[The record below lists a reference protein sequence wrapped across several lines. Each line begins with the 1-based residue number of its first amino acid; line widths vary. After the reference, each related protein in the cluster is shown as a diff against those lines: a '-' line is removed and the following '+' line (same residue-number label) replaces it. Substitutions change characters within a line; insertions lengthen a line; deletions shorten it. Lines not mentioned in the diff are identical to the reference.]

1 VFEIFF
7 IITVHKITNGKST
20 AFTNLYLS
28 LSVMIQAPNY
38 YHDILQCNHCEQRFN
53 SLLCKGKPVF
63 LEEMITH
70 KVCNT
75 YKKGQTLFNEGS
87 HPFGIYCIN
96 SGKVKLAHI
105 GDDGKE
111 QITRLLKSG
120 DVIGYRALLSGDRYG
135 ASAVALEDTQV
146 CFIPKE
152 FFITLLKNDSSL
164 ALEMM
169 RVLSDEL
176 HKTELKLTHLAQ
188 KPVRERMAETL
199 LMIKET
205 YGYEKD
211 GTTLDVRL
219 SREEIANL
227 VGTATESTIRVLSE
241 FKKDNIVELDGKK
254 IKIINHAKL
263 VRTANLQ
270 D

>member
-1 VFEIFF
+1 
-7 IITVHKITNGKST
+7 
-20 AFTNLYLS
+20 
-28 LSVMIQAPNY
+28 MIQVAHFHN
-38 YHDILQCNHCEQRFN
+38 DSTMCKHCEQRFN
-53 SLLCKGKPVF
+53 SILCKGKPDF
-63 LEEMITH
+63 LEDMATQKI
-70 KVCNT
+70 CNT

-96 SGKVKLAHI
+96 NGKLKLAHV

-111 QITRLLKSG
+111 QIIRLLKGG

-152 FFITLLKNDSSL
+152 IFVNLLKNDPNL

-169 RVLSDEL
+169 RMLSDEL
-176 HKTELKLTHLAQ
+176 HRAEMKLTHLAQ
-188 KPVRERMAETL
+188 KPVRERLAETL
-199 LMIKET
+199 LFIKET
-205 YGYEKD
+205 YGYEED
-211 GTTLDVRL
+211 GITLNVRL

-227 VGTATESTIRVLSE
+227 VGTATESTIRILSE
-241 FKKDNIVELDGKK
+241 FKKDNMVDLDGKK
-254 IKIINHAKL
+254 IKIINHGKL